1 MRIVVDSNIVFSAI
15 LNSDSK
21 IGRII
26 LHLKSRLNFYTTDQ
40 LFEEIENHK
49 DKIKSL
55 SGFSEYELE
64 KIIKLITKRI
74 RFINIRL
81 VPSEIYKKAE
91 NLTRDIDIDD
101 TEFVALAEH
110 AKAKLWSGDKKLIQ
124 GLKQKNWNNGIS
136 TEELF
141 NLIIKNKKFI

>member
-15 LNSDSK
+15 LNSDSR

-26 LHLKSRLNFYTTDQ
+26 LHPNSRCNFYATDQ
-40 LFEEIENHK
+40 LFEEIDNHK

-55 SGFSEYELE
+55 TGFSDDELE
-64 KIIKLITKRI
+64 KIIQLITKRI

-81 VPSEIYKKAE
+81 VPLEMYKKAE
-91 NLTRDIDIDD
+91 SLTQDIDVDD
-101 TEFVALAEH
+101 TEFIALTEH
-110 AKAKLWSGDKKLIQ
+110 AKAKLWSGDKKLIK
-124 GLKQKNWNNGIS
+124 GLKQKNWNKVIS

-141 NLIIKNKKFI
+141 NLIIKNKKST